1 MIGLVSLLFAFLFFL
16 GLYAGLSVYL
26 QRRREVSQRIQQY
39 AGYQPAA
46 VRKTPFWEILRNR
59 FHELFAE
66 RNRRPGRP
74 WNRKKLD
81 LMMIQAGLPLLGKEY
96 VAIAGGLAAL
106 VFLVTAVAG
115 RSLVTG
121 LLGGILT
128 VFGAVIFLQR
138 RISRRKEAFER
149 QLADCLS
156 LVSNSL
162 RAGFSFLQ
170 TMEIISREMQPPM
183 STEFA
188 NVMRN
193 TSLGRTMEDAL
204 QEMDQRVGN
213 EDFSLVITAVLI
225 QQQVGGNLATILD
238 TIRETISERIRLRR
252 EVGTLTAQ
260 GKFSGLVLTCIP
272 VALGLFFAVTSPEY
286 LKPLLTTSIGKMAI
300 GAAVVMEIIGY
311 LIISRIVDIKI

>member
-96 VAIAGGLAAL
+96 VAIAGGLPVL

>member
-96 VAIAGGLAAL
+96 VAIAGGLAVL

-149 QLADCLS
+149 QLADCLT

-260 GKFSGLVLTCIP
+260 GKFSGVVLTCIP

-286 LKPLLTTSIGKMAI
+286 LKPLLTTSMGKMAI
-300 GAAVVMEIIGY
+300 GIAVVMEIIGY
-311 LIISRIVDIKI
+311 VIISRIVDIKI

>member
-96 VAIAGGLAAL
+96 VAIAGGMAVL

>member
-96 VAIAGGLAAL
+96 VAIAGGLAVL

-121 LLGGILT
+121 LLGGIMTL
-128 VFGAVIFLQR
+128 FGAVIFLQR

-149 QLADCLS
+149 QLADCLT

>member
-39 AGYQPAA
+39 AGYQPVA

-96 VAIAGGLAAL
+96 VAIAGGLAVL

-128 VFGAVIFLQR
+128 LFGAVIFLQR

-149 QLADCLS
+149 QLADCLT

-260 GKFSGLVLTCIP
+260 GKFSGVVLTCIP
-272 VALGLFFAVTSPEY
+272 VALGLFFALTSPEY
-286 LKPLLTTSIGKMAI
+286 LKPLLTTSIGKIAI

>member
-81 LMMIQAGLPLLGKEY
+81 LMMIQAGLPLLGKKY
-96 VAIAGGLAAL
+96 VAIAGGLAVL

-115 RSLVTG
+115 RSLVNG

-149 QLADCLS
+149 QLADCLT

>member
-96 VAIAGGLAAL
+96 VAIAGGLAVL

-128 VFGAVIFLQR
+128 LFGAVIFLQR

-149 QLADCLS
+149 QLADCLT

-260 GKFSGLVLTCIP
+260 GKFSGVVLTCIP
-272 VALGLFFAVTSPEY
+272 VALGLFFALTSPEY
-286 LKPLLTTSIGKMAI
+286 LKPLLTTSMGKMAI
-300 GAAVVMEIIGY
+300 GIAVVMEIIGY
-311 LIISRIVDIKI
+311 VIISRIVDIKI

>member
-39 AGYQPAA
+39 AGYQPAV

-96 VAIAGGLAAL
+96 VAIAGGLAVL

-128 VFGAVIFLQR
+128 LFGAVIFLQR

-149 QLADCLS
+149 QLADCLT

-260 GKFSGLVLTCIP
+260 GKFSGVVLTCIP
-272 VALGLFFAVTSPEY
+272 VALGLFFALTSPEY
-286 LKPLLTTSIGKMAI
+286 LKPLLTTSMGKMAI
-300 GAAVVMEIIGY
+300 GIAVVMEIIGY
-311 LIISRIVDIKI
+311 VIISRIVDIKI

>member
-66 RNRRPGRP
+66 RNRRPGRS

-96 VAIAGGLAAL
+96 VAIAGGLAVL

-149 QLADCLS
+149 QLADCLT

-260 GKFSGLVLTCIP
+260 GKFSGVVLTCIP
-272 VALGLFFAVTSPEY
+272 VALGLFFALTSPEY
-286 LKPLLTTSIGKMAI
+286 LKPLLTTSMGKMAI
-300 GAAVVMEIIGY
+300 GIAVVMEIIGY
-311 LIISRIVDIKI
+311 VIISRIVDIKI

>member
-96 VAIAGGLAAL
+96 VAIAGGLAVL

-128 VFGAVIFLQR
+128 LFGAVIFLQR

-149 QLADCLS
+149 QLADCLT

-188 NVMRN
+188 TVMRN

>member
-96 VAIAGGLAAL
+96 VAIAGGLAVL

-149 QLADCLS
+149 QLADCLT

-188 NVMRN
+188 TVMRN

>member
-96 VAIAGGLAAL
+96 VAIAGGLAVL

-286 LKPLLTTSIGKMAI
+286 LKPLLTTSIGKIAI

>member
-96 VAIAGGLAAL
+96 VAIAGGLAVL

-260 GKFSGLVLTCIP
+260 GKFSGVVLTCIP

-311 LIISRIVDIKI
+311 VIISRIVDIKI

>member
-96 VAIAGGLAAL
+96 VAIAGGLAVL
-106 VFLVTAVAG
+106 VFLVTALMG

-121 LLGGILT
+121 LLGGILAI
-128 VFGAVIFLQR
+128 FGSLLFLKR

-149 QLADCLS
+149 QLADCLT

-170 TMEIISREMQPPM
+170 TMEIISREFTRQPYPTRM
-183 STEFA
+183 
-188 NVMRN
+188 
-193 TSLGRTMEDAL
+193 LK
-204 QEMDQRVGN
+204 QRY
-213 EDFSLVITAVLI
+213 TK
-225 QQQVGGNLATILD
+225 
-238 TIRETISERIRLRR
+238 R
-252 EVGTLTAQ
+252 
-260 GKFSGLVLTCIP
+260 
-272 VALGLFFAVTSPEY
+272 
-286 LKPLLTTSIGKMAI
+286 
-300 GAAVVMEIIGY
+300 
-311 LIISRIVDIKI
+311 IISFGPITHLHLPARSYRRKMRLSRHPIFSWLSLRSI